1 MSALRFLIL
10 AVVIALGT
18 VLVDWWIVPVVGLAY
33 GLVSRRSK
41 APGTVAALAGAVAW
55 GGYLAIIGFG
65 GAPVGSFGGNLAR
78 SLELPAWLPHVA
90 TMVFPALLAGSA
102 AYLGARVGMRPGTR
116 PGVRP
121 GTKRR

>member
-1 MSALRFLIL
+1 MSVLRFLIL

-18 VLVDWWIVPVVGLAY
+18 VLVDWWIVPIVGLAY
-33 GLVSRRSK
+33 GLVSRRSR
-41 APGTVAALAGAVAW
+41 APATVAALAGAVAW

-65 GAPVGSFGGNLAR
+65 GAPVAAFGGNLAR
-78 SLELPAWLPHVA
+78 SLEMPVWLPHVA

-102 AYLGARVGMRPGTR
+102 AYLGARVGARPPNRGGT
-116 PGVRP
+116 RP